1 MYENYAVLWNRIA
14 ARAPHLTAIRADH
27 RDLTYGE
34 LEQLASAVADAMA
47 SRGVGSGDRVA
58 FFLHNTAEYLV
69 LFYACLKLEA
79 IPVSVNF
86 RYQGTELAALLR
98 VSEPTVLAHGA
109 AYAPAVEEALS
120 LLEGRAAESLKLLVE
135 IGADAGFPKEPGV
148 DRVQF
153 KDLSAP
159 VDGDGHRE
167 RRPDPSRDAELYIFT
182 GGTTGTPKAVVWGI
196 GDLLH
201 IQQSSIYG
209 PLGLEPPA
217 DLEAAVAVAV
227 DESLPRVRTLPL
239 APFIHATALFSAMN
253 TLAVGGTVVINPS
266 ASLSPAAASRLI
278 VAAAVTRLIVAGDAV
293 VVPLL
298 EALET
303 EQAGS
308 APSLTSVISSG
319 MRFSDDTKRRIHAL
333 GQVSIVDI
341 LASTEGGPYATAT
354 TTAADELPARF
365 RLTDDAVVLDPG
377 QREVQDEPGAIGVL
391 AYRGALPR
399 GYLNDSEKSEETYP
413 VINGVRHCSP
423 GDYVRVQ
430 EHGYIELLGRGSS
443 VVNTGGEKV
452 FPGEVEEVLMG
463 HPGVLDA
470 VVFGTPDPVWGE
482 RVTAAVA
489 VDPGA
494 SVTEKDLL
502 EDLGSRLAGYKKPRA
517 LFLRDTLNRGPSGK
531 LDMRSLKAL
540 AARDAPH
547 QAPPTAPPTAPGGS
561 DPEEQA

>member
-14 ARAPHLTAIRADH
+14 ERAPHLTAIRSDH
-27 RDLTYGE
+27 RDLTYGD
-34 LEQLASAVADAMA
+34 LEHLASVVADRLTAQ
-47 SRGVGSGDRVA
+47 GVGRGDRVA

-79 IPVSVNF
+79 VPVSVNF
-86 RYQGTELAALLR
+86 RYRGAELAELLR
-98 VSEPTVLAHGA
+98 ACEPRVLAYGS
-109 AYAPAVEEALS
+109 AYRPAVQDAVQ
-120 LLEGRAAESLKLLVE
+120 LLDGSAAETLNLLVE
-135 IGADAGFPKEPGV
+135 IGSGASLSGEPGV
-148 DRVQF
+148 ERLRF
-153 KDLSAP
+153 EDLATP
-159 VDGDGHRE
+159 VDRDGRRNAPE
-167 RRPDPSRDAELYIFT
+167 PRPDPSRDAELYIFT

-209 PLGLEPPA
+209 PMGLEPPE
-217 DLEAAVAVAV
+217 DLEAAVGLAV
-227 DESLPRVRTLPL
+227 DESIPRVRTLPL

-266 ASLSPAAASRLI
+266 ASLAPSAAARLI
-278 VAAAVTRLIVAGDAV
+278 VTEEVTRLIVAGDAV

-303 EQAGS
+303 EQAAS

-333 GQVSIVDI
+333 GRVAIVDI
-341 LASTEGGPYATAT
+341 LASTEGGPYAMAT
-354 TTAADELPARF
+354 TTAADELPGRF
-365 RLTDDAVVLDPG
+365 QLTEDAVVLDPDE
-377 QREVQDEPGAIGVL
+377 RDVQDQPGAVGVL
-391 AYRGALPR
+391 AYRGALPK
-399 GYLNDSEKSEETYP
+399 GYLNDPVKSAETYP

-452 FPGEVEEVLMG
+452 FPGEVEEVLME

-470 VVFGTPDPVWGE
+470 VVFGAPDPVWGE
-482 RVTAAVA
+482 RVTAVVA
-489 VDPGA
+489 TAPNA
-494 SVTEKDLL
+494 AVTEQDLL
-502 EDLGSRLAGYKKPRA
+502 HHVGTRLAGYKKPRT
-517 LFLRDTLNRGPSGK
+517 LILRDTLDRGPSGK
-531 LDMRSLKAL
+531 LNMRSLKAL
-540 AARDAPH
+540 AAQDA
-547 QAPPTAPPTAPGGS
+547 TAHG
-561 DPEEQA
+561 EQA